1 VRELEAH
8 KSMAASAAAE
18 ATSAFGLAPTHAASS
33 AGASIADTLFATQ
46 VRLLRL
52 LSFRKRQLTLS

>member
-1 VRELEAH
+1 
-8 KSMAASAAAE
+8 MAASAAAE